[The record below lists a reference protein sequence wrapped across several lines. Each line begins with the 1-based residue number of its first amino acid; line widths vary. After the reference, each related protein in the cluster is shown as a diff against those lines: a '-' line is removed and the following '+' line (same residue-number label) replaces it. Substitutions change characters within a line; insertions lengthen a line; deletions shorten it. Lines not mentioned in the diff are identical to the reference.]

1 MLHYFCSVVMEFLTR
16 VIKQEKKTGEKRLG
30 KKETKLSFAVDNIVS
45 VENAR
50 ESTG

>member
-1 MLHYFCSVVMEFLTR
+1 MHVALLLFSCNGVPNQSN
-16 VIKQEKKTGEKRLG
+16 KTGKENGREKAR
-30 KKETKLSFAVDNIVS
+30 KERKLSFAVDNIVS